1 MLVLTVT
8 SLHYA
13 YGNLELRQGN
23 YALARRAY
31 DECLKHAQADT
42 PIHPLTA
49 AAYYKLA
56 CVETLWRNYD
66 NAL

>member
-1 MLVLTVT
+1 VT
-8 SLHYA
+8 ASLQYA
-13 YGNLELRQGN
+13 WGNLELRQAN
-23 YALARRAY
+23 YDLASRAY
-31 DECLKHAQADT
+31 DECLKNAQAET

-56 CVETLWRNYD
+56 CVEFEWRNYD